1 MIYITVELNKD
12 IYIKIP
18 KVKEGISP
26 YILTMT
32 SQAGGQQMVFTD
44 LVDNS
49 DKSSVFRFTLNFT
62 QYTPSGIYNY
72 ILTDTAD
79 KQISKGLIQ
88 VNMTDSEDYFY
99 QDDELG
105 YFVEDE
111 GGGGDMS
118 NYYTKSQIDS
128 MLTQYEKK
136 TDLPDFN
143 NFVTLD
149 QLSSQSYVTSEEMQ
163 TEVESYINSKDL
175 INSTQLANTLEWYV
189 TLNELQSMGYVTASE
204 LPTVNDATVTVKQGG
219 NVMGSFTL
227 NQSNNVEILLNEGGQ
242 GGEITMN
249 DVKQYVDSQG
259 YVMSSSLDSM
269 SYITSDYL
277 DNAGYITTTNVREN
291 YYNKPET
298 EANFTSYAYIEERIS
313 QIPGGGISMDEVK
326 DYVVSQ
332 SYITSEY
339 LSNQAYIT
347 PSVLNAQAY
356 ITLNDVPTVDLS
368 SYVTYTYLE
377 ERLSEYQPSVD
388 LSAYVTKTELENCS
402 YVTKN
407 ALEGNYYSKT
417 DINAMGYITINDVPG
432 VDLSSYVTYTY
443 LEERL
448 SEYQPSVD
456 LSAYVKYSDLNDYG
470 YITAQDIVNQSY
482 ITPSVLNAQAY
493 ITTTQLN
500 ACGYATVSQIPAV
513 SNAGIVL
520 KQGGVTKG
528 TFTLNQSTG
537 ATIDFDGGS
546 VDLSSYVTKSEL
558 VEQSYITLND
568 VPVYDLSSY
577 VTYTYLEETLAEY
590 QPAIDLSNYVT
601 KTDLVN
607 QSYITSDYLAN
618 QAYITNTYLDDYV
631 TYTYLEERL
640 SDITIDLSSYVTKQE
655 LKDQS
660 YVTKQFLTNRS
671 YVTSQQL
678 VDQSYITM
686 ADISAQSYVTK
697 QDMVNQSYVTSQYLD
712 NQSYVTQV
720 QLTSNSYVTS
730 SYMDSFF
737 NNHTTA
743 LLFTMGND
751 TIKVITFYTQDEL

>member
-1 MIYITVELNKD
+1 MGE
-12 IYIKIP
+12 
-18 KVKEGISP
+18 
-26 YILTMT
+26 
-32 SQAGGQQMVFTD
+32 
-44 LVDNS
+44 
-49 DKSSVFRFTLNFT
+49 
-62 QYTPSGIYNY
+62 
-72 ILTDTAD
+72 
-79 KQISKGLIQ
+79 
-88 VNMTDSEDYFY
+88 
-99 QDDELG
+99 
-105 YFVEDE
+105 
-111 GGGGDMS
+111 
-118 NYYTKSQIDS
+118 
-128 MLTQYEKK
+128 
-136 TDLPDFN
+136 
-143 NFVTLD
+143 
-149 QLSSQSYVTSEEMQ
+149 YVTSEELQ
-163 TEVESYINSKDL
+163 QEVESYINSKDL

-204 LPTVNDATVTVKQGG
+204 LPTVNDATVTIKQGG
-219 NVMGSFTL
+219 DVMGSFTL

-242 GGEITMN
+242 GGGISMN
-249 DVKQYVDSQG
+249 DVKQYVDSQS
-259 YVMSSSLDSM
+259 YVTSDYLTSQ
-269 SYITSDYL
+269 SYVTSDYL
-277 DNAGYITTTNVREN
+277 DNAGYITTANVRQN

-313 QIPGGGISMDEVK
+313 RIPGGGITMDEVK

-332 SYITSEY
+332 SYVTSNELSNIGYITSEY

-347 PSVLNAQAY
+347 
-356 ITLNDVPTVDLS
+356 LNDVPVVDLS

-432 VDLSSYVTYTY
+432 VDLS
-443 LEERL
+443 
-448 SEYQPSVD
+448 
-456 LSAYVKYSDLNDYG
+456 AYVKYSDLNNYG

-482 ITPSVLNAQAY
+482 VTSSVLNDQAY
-493 ITTTQLN
+493 ITATQLN
-500 ACGYATVSQIPAV
+500 ACGYATVSQIPVV
-513 SNAGIVL
+513 SNAGVVI

-528 TFTLNQSTG
+528 SFNLNQSTG
-537 ATIDFDGGS
+537 VTIDLDEGGS

-590 QPAIDLSNYVT
+590 QPAIDLSSYIT

-607 QSYITSDYLAN
+607 QS
-618 QAYITNTYLDDYV
+618 YITNTYLDDYV

-640 SDITIDLSSYVTKQE
+640 SDISIDLSSYVTKQE

-686 ADISAQSYVTK
+686 ADVSAQSYVTK
-697 QDMVNQSYVTSQYLD
+697 QDMVNQSYVTKQFLT
-712 NQSYVTQV
+712 NRSYVTQV

-743 LLFTMGND
+743 LLFTMGNN

>member
-1 MIYITVELNKD
+1 MIYITVELNQD

-26 YILTMT
+26 YNLTMT
-32 SQAGGQQMVFTD
+32 SQAGGQQMVFAD
-44 LVDNS
+44 LVNNS
-49 DKSSVFRFTLNFT
+49 DKSSVYRFTLNFT

-72 ILTDTAD
+72 VLVDSAD
-79 KQISKGLIQ
+79 KVMSKGLIQ
-88 VNMTDSEDYFY
+88 VNMNNTDDYFY
-99 QDDELG
+99 ADDELG

-111 GGGGDMS
+111 GSGGDMS
-118 NYYTKSQIDS
+118 NYYTKSQVDS

-136 TDLPDFN
+136 SDLPDFN
-143 NFVTLD
+143 NFVTEEELGE
-149 QLSSQSYVTSEEMQ
+149 YVTSEELQ
-163 TEVESYINSKDL
+163 QEVESYINSKDL

-189 TLNELQSMGYVTASE
+189 TLNELQNMGYVTASE
-204 LPTVNDATVTVKQGG
+204 LPTVNDATVTIKQGG
-219 NVMGSFTL
+219 DVMGSFTL

-242 GGEITMN
+242 GGGISMN
-249 DVKQYVDSQG
+249 DVKQYVDSQS
-259 YVMSSSLDSM
+259 YVTSDYLTSQ
-269 SYITSDYL
+269 SYVTSDYL
-277 DNAGYITTTNVREN
+277 DNAGYITTANVRQN

-313 QIPGGGISMDEVK
+313 RIPGGGITMDEVK

-332 SYITSEY
+332 SYVTSNELSNIGYITSEY

-347 PSVLNAQAY
+347 
-356 ITLNDVPTVDLS
+356 LNDVPVVDLS

-432 VDLSSYVTYTY
+432 VDLS
-443 LEERL
+443 
-448 SEYQPSVD
+448 
-456 LSAYVKYSDLNDYG
+456 AYVKYSDLNNYG

-482 ITPSVLNAQAY
+482 VTSSVLNDQAY
-493 ITTTQLN
+493 ITATQLN
-500 ACGYATVSQIPAV
+500 ACGYATVSQIPVV
-513 SNAGIVL
+513 SNAGVVI

-528 TFTLNQSTG
+528 SFNLNQSTG
-537 ATIDFDGGS
+537 VTIDLDEGGS

-590 QPAIDLSNYVT
+590 QPAIDLSSYIT

-607 QSYITSDYLAN
+607 QS
-618 QAYITNTYLDDYV
+618 YITNTYLDDYV

-640 SDITIDLSSYVTKQE
+640 SDISIDLSSYVTKQE

-686 ADISAQSYVTK
+686 ADVSAQSYVTK
-697 QDMVNQSYVTSQYLD
+697 QDMVNQSYITSQYLD

-743 LLFTMGND
+743 LLFTMGNN

>member
-1 MIYITVELNKD
+1 MIYITVELNQD

-26 YILTMT
+26 YNLTMT
-32 SQAGGQQMVFTD
+32 SQAGGQQMVFAD
-44 LVDNS
+44 LVNNS
-49 DKSSVFRFTLNFT
+49 DKSSVYRFTLNFT

-72 ILTDTAD
+72 VLVDSAD
-79 KQISKGLIQ
+79 KVMSKGLIQ
-88 VNMTDSEDYFY
+88 VNMNNTDDYFY
-99 QDDELG
+99 ADDELG

-111 GGGGDMS
+111 GSGGDMS
-118 NYYTKSQIDS
+118 NYYTKSQVDS

-136 TDLPDFN
+136 SDLPDFN
-143 NFVTLD
+143 NFVTEEELGE
-149 QLSSQSYVTSEEMQ
+149 YVTSEELQ
-163 TEVESYINSKDL
+163 QEVESYINSKDL

-189 TLNELQSMGYVTASE
+189 TLNELQNMGYVTASE
-204 LPTVNDATVTVKQGG
+204 LPTVNDATVTIKQGG
-219 NVMGSFTL
+219 DVMGSFTL

-242 GGEITMN
+242 GGGISMN
-249 DVKQYVDSQG
+249 DVKQYVDSQS
-259 YVMSSSLDSM
+259 YVTSDYLTSQ
-269 SYITSDYL
+269 SYVTSDYL
-277 DNAGYITTTNVREN
+277 DNAGYITTANVRQN

-313 QIPGGGISMDEVK
+313 RIPGGGITMDEVK

-332 SYITSEY
+332 SYVTSNELSNIGYITSEY

-347 PSVLNAQAY
+347 
-356 ITLNDVPTVDLS
+356 LNDVPVVDLS

-432 VDLSSYVTYTY
+432 VDLS
-443 LEERL
+443 
-448 SEYQPSVD
+448 
-456 LSAYVKYSDLNDYG
+456 AYVKYSDLNNYG

-482 ITPSVLNAQAY
+482 VTSSVLNDQAY
-493 ITTTQLN
+493 ITATQLN
-500 ACGYATVSQIPAV
+500 ACGYATVSQIPVV
-513 SNAGIVL
+513 SNAGVVI

-528 TFTLNQSTG
+528 SFNLNQSTG
-537 ATIDFDGGS
+537 VTIDLDEGGS

-590 QPAIDLSNYVT
+590 QPAIDLSSYIT

-607 QSYITSDYLAN
+607 QS
-618 QAYITNTYLDDYV
+618 YITNTYLDDYV

-640 SDITIDLSSYVTKQE
+640 SDISIDLSSYVTKQE

-686 ADISAQSYVTK
+686 ADVSAQSYVTK
-697 QDMVNQSYVTSQYLD
+697 QDMVNQSYVTKQFLT
-712 NQSYVTQV
+712 NRSYVTQV

-743 LLFTMGND
+743 LLFTMGNN

>member
-1 MIYITVELNKD
+1 MIYITVELNKPV
-12 IYIKIP
+12 YIKIP
-18 KVKEGISP
+18 KNITGTPDYK
-26 YILTMT
+26 LMMD
-32 SQAGGQQMVFTD
+32 SQAGGQQFVFQNLND
-44 LVDNS
+44 LGGQSIFKFVL
-49 DKSSVFRFTLNFT
+49 VFET
-62 QYTPSGIYNY
+62 YTPGGTYNY
-72 ILTDTAD
+72 KLLDSLD
-79 KQISKGLIQ
+79 KVVSKGLIQ
-88 VNMTDSEDYFY
+88 VNTVGVEDYFY
-99 QDDELG
+99 DENELG
-105 YFVEDE
+105 YFVEE
-111 GGGGDMS
+111 EESGDMS
-118 NYYTKSQIDS
+118 NYYTKSQVDS

-136 TDLPDFN
+136 SDLPDFN
-143 NFVTLD
+143 NFVTEEELGE
-149 QLSSQSYVTSEEMQ
+149 YVTSEELQ
-163 TEVESYINSKDL
+163 QEVESYINSKDL

-189 TLNELQSMGYVTASE
+189 TLNELQGMGYVTASE

-242 GGEITMN
+242 GGGISMN

-269 SYITSDYL
+269 SYVTSDYL
-277 DNAGYITTTNVREN
+277 DNAGYITTQNVRDN

-313 QIPGGGISMDEVK
+313 RIPGGGISMDDVK
-326 DYVVSQ
+326 NYVVSQ
-332 SYITSEY
+332 SYVTSNELSNTGYITSEY

-356 ITLNDVPTVDLS
+356 ITLNDVPVVDLS

-417 DINAMGYITINDVPG
+417 DINNMGYITINDVPG
-432 VDLSSYVTYTY
+432 VDLS
-443 LEERL
+443 
-448 SEYQPSVD
+448 
-456 LSAYVKYSDLNDYG
+456 AYVKYSDLNNYG
-470 YITAQDIVNQSY
+470 YITKQELNNQSY

-493 ITTTQLN
+493 ITATQLN
-500 ACGYATVSQIPAV
+500 ACGYATVSQIPTV

-520 KQGGVTKG
+520 RQGGVTKG
-528 TFTLNQSTG
+528 TFNLNQSTG
-537 ATIDFDGGS
+537 ATIDLDEGGQ

-568 VPVYDLSSY
+568 VPVVDLSSY

-590 QPAIDLSNYVT
+590 QPAIDLSSYVT

-607 QSYITSDYLAN
+607 QS
-618 QAYITNTYLDDYV
+618 YITNTYLDDYV

-640 SDITIDLSSYVTKQE
+640 SDIGIDLSSYVSKQE

-686 ADISAQSYVTK
+686 ADVSAQSYVTK

-720 QLTSNSYVTS
+720 QLASNSYVTS
-730 SYMDSFF
+730 AYMDSFF

>member
-26 YILTMT
+26 YNLTMT
-32 SQAGGQQMVFTD
+32 SQAGGQQMVFAD
-44 LVDNS
+44 LVNNS
-49 DKSSVFRFTLNFT
+49 DKSSVYRFTLNFT

-72 ILTDTAD
+72 VLVDSAD
-79 KQISKGLIQ
+79 KVMSKGLIQ
-88 VNMTDSEDYFY
+88 VNMNNTDDYFY
-99 QDDELG
+99 ADDELG
-105 YFVEDE
+105 YFVEE
-111 GGGGDMS
+111 EESGDMS
-118 NYYTKSQIDS
+118 NYYTKSQVDS

-136 TDLPDFN
+136 SDLPDFN
-143 NFVTLD
+143 NFVTEEELGE
-149 QLSSQSYVTSEEMQ
+149 YVTSEELQ
-163 TEVESYINSKDL
+163 QEVESYINSKDL
-175 INSTQLANTLEWYV
+175 INSTQLENTLEWYV
-189 TLNELQSMGYVTASE
+189 TLNELQSMGYITASE
-204 LPTVNDATVTVKQGG
+204 LPTVNDATITIKQGG
-219 NVMGSFTL
+219 EVMGSFTL
-227 NQSNNVEILLNEGGQ
+227 NQANNAEILLNEGGS
-242 GGEITMN
+242 GGGISMN
-249 DVKQYVDSQG
+249 DVKQYVDSQS
-259 YVMSSSLDSM
+259 YVTSDYLASQ

-277 DNAGYITTTNVREN
+277 DNAGYITTANVRQN

-313 QIPGGGISMDEVK
+313 RIPGGGITMDDVK

-332 SYITSEY
+332 SYVTSNELSNTGYITSEY
-339 LSNQAYIT
+339 LN
-347 PSVLNAQAY
+347 NQAY
-356 ITLNDVPTVDLS
+356 ITLNDVPVVDLS

-388 LSAYVTKTELENCS
+388 LSAYVTKTELENCA
-402 YVTKN
+402 YVTKS

-417 DINAMGYITINDVPG
+417 DINSMGYITINDVPG
-432 VDLSSYVTYTY
+432 VDLS
-443 LEERL
+443 
-448 SEYQPSVD
+448 
-456 LSAYVKYSDLNDYG
+456 AYVKYSDLNNYG
-470 YITAQDIVNQSY
+470 YITTQDIVNQSY
-482 ITPSVLNAQAY
+482 ITPSMLNAQAY
-493 ITTTQLN
+493 ITATQLN
-500 ACGYATVSQIPAV
+500 AMGYATVSQIPVV
-513 SNAGIVL
+513 SNAGVVI

-528 TFTLNQSTG
+528 SFNLNQSTG
-537 ATIDFDGGS
+537 VTIDLDEGGS
-546 VDLSSYVTKSEL
+546 VDLSSYVTKQNL
-558 VEQSYITLND
+558 VEQAYITLND

-590 QPAIDLSNYVT
+590 QPAIDLSSYVT

-678 VDQSYITM
+678 FDQSYITM
-686 ADISAQSYVTK
+686 ADVSAQSYVTK
-697 QDMVNQSYVTSQYLD
+697 QDMVNQSYITSQYLD

>member
-1 MIYITVELNKD
+1 MIYITVELNQD

-26 YILTMT
+26 YNLTMT
-32 SQAGGQQMVFTD
+32 SQAGGQQMVFAD
-44 LVDNS
+44 LVNNS
-49 DKSSVFRFTLNFT
+49 DKSSVYRFTLNFT

-72 ILTDTAD
+72 VLVDSAD
-79 KQISKGLIQ
+79 KVMSKGLIQ
-88 VNMTDSEDYFY
+88 VNMNNTDDYFY
-99 QDDELG
+99 ADDELG

-111 GGGGDMS
+111 GSGGDMS
-118 NYYTKSQIDS
+118 NYYTKSQVDS

-136 TDLPDFN
+136 SDLPDFN
-143 NFVTLD
+143 NFVTEEELGE
-149 QLSSQSYVTSEEMQ
+149 YVTSEELQ
-163 TEVESYINSKDL
+163 QEVESYINSKDL

-204 LPTVNDATVTVKQGG
+204 LPTVNDATVTIKQGG
-219 NVMGSFTL
+219 DVMGSFTL

-242 GGEITMN
+242 GGGISMN
-249 DVKQYVDSQG
+249 DVKQYVDSQS
-259 YVMSSSLDSM
+259 YVTSDYLTSQ
-269 SYITSDYL
+269 SYVTSDYL
-277 DNAGYITTTNVREN
+277 DNAGYITTANVRQN

-313 QIPGGGISMDEVK
+313 RIPGGGITMDEVK

-332 SYITSEY
+332 SYVTSNELSNIGYITSEY

-347 PSVLNAQAY
+347 
-356 ITLNDVPTVDLS
+356 LNDVPVVDLS

-432 VDLSSYVTYTY
+432 VDLS
-443 LEERL
+443 
-448 SEYQPSVD
+448 
-456 LSAYVKYSDLNDYG
+456 AYVKYSDLNNYG

-482 ITPSVLNAQAY
+482 VTSSVLNDQAY
-493 ITTTQLN
+493 ITATQLN
-500 ACGYATVSQIPAV
+500 ACGYATVSQIPVV
-513 SNAGIVL
+513 SNAGVVI

-528 TFTLNQSTG
+528 SFNLNQSTG
-537 ATIDFDGGS
+537 VTIDLDEGGS

-590 QPAIDLSNYVT
+590 QPAIDLSSYIT

-607 QSYITSDYLAN
+607 QS
-618 QAYITNTYLDDYV
+618 YITNTYLDDYV

-640 SDITIDLSSYVTKQE
+640 SDISIDLSSYVTKQE

-686 ADISAQSYVTK
+686 ADVSAQSYVTK
-697 QDMVNQSYVTSQYLD
+697 QDMVNQSYITSQYLD

-743 LLFTMGND
+743 LLFTMGNN

>member
-1 MIYITVELNKD
+1 MIYITVELNQD

-26 YILTMT
+26 YNLTMT
-32 SQAGGQQMVFTD
+32 SQAGGQQMVFAD
-44 LVDNS
+44 LVNNS
-49 DKSSVFRFTLNFT
+49 DKSSVYRFTLNFT

-72 ILTDTAD
+72 VLVDSAD
-79 KQISKGLIQ
+79 KVMSKGLIQ
-88 VNMTDSEDYFY
+88 VNMNNTDDYFY
-99 QDDELG
+99 ADDELG

-111 GGGGDMS
+111 GSGGDMS
-118 NYYTKSQIDS
+118 NYYTKSQVDS

-136 TDLPDFN
+136 SDLPDFN
-143 NFVTLD
+143 NFVTEEELGE
-149 QLSSQSYVTSEEMQ
+149 YVTSEELQ
-163 TEVESYINSKDL
+163 QEVESYINSKDL

-204 LPTVNDATVTVKQGG
+204 LPTVNDATVTIKQGG
-219 NVMGSFTL
+219 DVMGSFTL

-242 GGEITMN
+242 GGGISMN
-249 DVKQYVDSQG
+249 DVKQYVDSQS
-259 YVMSSSLDSM
+259 YV
-269 SYITSDYL
+269 TSDYL
-277 DNAGYITTTNVREN
+277 T
-291 YYNKPET
+291 
-298 EANFTSYAYIEERIS
+298 
-313 QIPGGGISMDEVK
+313 
-326 DYVVSQ
+326 SQ
-332 SYITSEY
+332 SYIKY
-339 LSNQAYIT
+339 ND
-347 PSVLNAQAY
+347 LN
-356 ITLNDVPTVDLS
+356 N
-368 SYVTYTYLE
+368 
-377 ERLSEYQPSVD
+377 
-388 LSAYVTKTELENCS
+388 YVTKTELENCT

-417 DINAMGYITINDVPG
+417 DINNMGYITINDIPA
-432 VDLSSYVTYTY
+432 
-443 LEERL
+443 
-448 SEYQPSVD
+448 VD
-456 LSAYVKYSDLNDYG
+456 LSAYVKYSDLNNYG

-482 ITPSVLNAQAY
+482 VTSSVLNDQAY
-493 ITTTQLN
+493 ITATQLN
-500 ACGYATVSQIPAV
+500 ACGYATVSQIPVV
-513 SNAGIVL
+513 SNAGVVI

-528 TFTLNQSTG
+528 SFNLNQSTG
-537 ATIDFDGGS
+537 VTIDLDEGGS

-590 QPAIDLSNYVT
+590 QPAIDLSSYIT

-607 QSYITSDYLAN
+607 QS
-618 QAYITNTYLDDYV
+618 YITNTYLDDYV

-640 SDITIDLSSYVTKQE
+640 SDISIDLSSYVTKQE

-686 ADISAQSYVTK
+686 ADVSAQSYVTK
-697 QDMVNQSYVTSQYLD
+697 QDMVNQSYVTKQFLT
-712 NQSYVTQV
+712 NRSYVTQV

-743 LLFTMGND
+743 LLFTMGNN

>member
-1 MIYITVELNKD
+1 MIYITVELNQD

-26 YILTMT
+26 YNLTMT
-32 SQAGGQQMVFTD
+32 SQAGGQQMVFAD
-44 LVDNS
+44 LVNNS
-49 DKSSVFRFTLNFT
+49 DKSSVYRFTLNFT

-72 ILTDTAD
+72 VLVDSAD
-79 KQISKGLIQ
+79 KVMSKGLIQ
-88 VNMTDSEDYFY
+88 VNMNNTDDYFY
-99 QDDELG
+99 ADDELG

-111 GGGGDMS
+111 GSGGDMS
-118 NYYTKSQIDS
+118 NYYTKSQVDS

-136 TDLPDFN
+136 SDLPDFN
-143 NFVTLD
+143 NFVTEEELGE
-149 QLSSQSYVTSEEMQ
+149 YVTSEELQ
-163 TEVESYINSKDL
+163 QEVESYINSKDL

-204 LPTVNDATVTVKQGG
+204 LPTVNDATVTIKQGG
-219 NVMGSFTL
+219 DVMGSFTL

-242 GGEITMN
+242 GGGISMN
-249 DVKQYVDSQG
+249 DVKQYVDSQS
-259 YVMSSSLDSM
+259 YVTSDYLTSQ
-269 SYITSDYL
+269 SYVTSDYL
-277 DNAGYITTTNVREN
+277 DNAGYITTANVRQN

-313 QIPGGGISMDEVK
+313 RIPGGGITMDEVK

-332 SYITSEY
+332 SYVTSNELSNIGYITSEY

-347 PSVLNAQAY
+347 
-356 ITLNDVPTVDLS
+356 LNDVPVVDLS

-432 VDLSSYVTYTY
+432 VDLS
-443 LEERL
+443 
-448 SEYQPSVD
+448 
-456 LSAYVKYSDLNDYG
+456 AYVKYSDLNNYG

-482 ITPSVLNAQAY
+482 VTSSVLNDQAY
-493 ITTTQLN
+493 ITATQLN
-500 ACGYATVSQIPAV
+500 ACGYATVSQIPVV
-513 SNAGIVL
+513 SNAGVVI

-528 TFTLNQSTG
+528 SFNLNQSTG
-537 ATIDFDGGS
+537 VTIDLDEGGS

-590 QPAIDLSNYVT
+590 QPAIDLSSYIT

-607 QSYITSDYLAN
+607 QS
-618 QAYITNTYLDDYV
+618 YITNTYLDDYV

-640 SDITIDLSSYVTKQE
+640 SDISIDLSSYVTKQE

-686 ADISAQSYVTK
+686 ADVSAQSYVTK
-697 QDMVNQSYVTSQYLD
+697 QDMVNQSYVTKQFLT
-712 NQSYVTQV
+712 NRSYVTQV

-743 LLFTMGND
+743 LLFTMGNN

>member
-1 MIYITVELNKD
+1 MIYITVELNQD

-26 YILTMT
+26 YNLTMT
-32 SQAGGQQMVFTD
+32 SQAGGQQMVFAD

-49 DKSSVFRFTLNFT
+49 DKSSVYRFTLNFT

-72 ILTDTAD
+72 VLVDSAD
-79 KQISKGLIQ
+79 KVMSKGLIQ
-88 VNMTDSEDYFY
+88 VNMNNTDDYFY
-99 QDDELG
+99 ADDELG
-105 YFVEDE
+105 YFVEEE
-111 GGGGDMS
+111 GSGGDMS
-118 NYYTKSQIDS
+118 NYYTKSQVDS

-136 TDLPDFN
+136 SDLPDFN
-143 NFVTLD
+143 NFVTKEEMGE
-149 QLSSQSYVTSEEMQ
+149 YVTSEELQ
-163 TEVESYINSKDL
+163 QEVESYINSKDL

-204 LPTVNDATVTVKQGG
+204 LPTVNDATITIKQGG

-227 NQSNNVEILLNEGGQ
+227 NQANNAEILLNEGGQ
-242 GGEITMN
+242 GGGISMN
-249 DVKQYVDSQG
+249 DVKQYVDSQS
-259 YVMSSSLDSM
+259 YVTSDYLASQ

-277 DNAGYITTTNVREN
+277 DNAGYITTANVRQN

-313 QIPGGGISMDEVK
+313 RIPGGGITMDDVK

-332 SYITSEY
+332 SYVTSNELSNTGYITSDY
-339 LSNQAYIT
+339 LTSQSY
-347 PSVLNAQAY
+347 LK
-356 ITLNDVPTVDLS
+356 S
-368 SYVTYTYLE
+368 SYLTN
-377 ERLSEYQPSVD
+377 
-388 LSAYVTKTELENCS
+388 YVSKTELENCS

-417 DINAMGYITINDVPG
+417 DINSMGYITINDVPG
-432 VDLSSYVTYTY
+432 VDLS
-443 LEERL
+443 
-448 SEYQPSVD
+448 
-456 LSAYVKYSDLNDYG
+456 AYVKYSDLNNYG

-493 ITTTQLN
+493 ITATQLN
-500 ACGYATVSQIPAV
+500 VMGYATVSQIPVV

-528 TFTLNQSTG
+528 SFNLNQSTG
-537 ATIDFDGGS
+537 VTIDLDEGGS
-546 VDLSSYVTKSEL
+546 VDLSSYVTKQNL

-568 VPVYDLSSY
+568 VPVY
-577 VTYTYLEETLAEY
+577 
-590 QPAIDLSNYVT
+590 
-601 KTDLVN
+601 
-607 QSYITSDYLAN
+607 
-618 QAYITNTYLDDYV
+618 
-631 TYTYLEERL
+631 
-640 SDITIDLSSYVTKQE
+640 DLSSYVTKQE

-686 ADISAQSYVTK
+686 ADVSAQSYVTK
-697 QDMVNQSYVTSQYLD
+697 QDMSNQSYITSQYLD
-712 NQSYVTQV
+712 NQSYITQV